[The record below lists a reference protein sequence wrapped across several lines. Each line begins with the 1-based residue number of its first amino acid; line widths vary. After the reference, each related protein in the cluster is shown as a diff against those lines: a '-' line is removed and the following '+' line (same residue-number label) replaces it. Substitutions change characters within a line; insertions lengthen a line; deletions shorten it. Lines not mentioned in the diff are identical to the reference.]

1 MNKPLNRMNPQE
13 LGSLFPIFLTKHNP
27 AWSELFLQ
35 EKDLIAGRLVQ
46 EKKCAEDTLRI
57 RHIGSTSIPG
67 IMAKPTIDIL
77 LEITDATNCDHL
89 IREIKN
95 LGYHY
100 IPKPENPPPHMMF
113 VKGYTP
119 EGFRGQSYHLHVRYR
134 GDWDEPY
141 FRNYLSAHPLIAKEY
156 EDLKISLAKKFRYD
170 RDGYTAAKAG
180 FISRV
185 NECARIA
192 AMPVIETK
200 RLNIRPLTCKELE
213 AYAKDLMGADSPD
226 DVAMAEAICNDL
238 LPCLSDHRNHPLF
251 YTMWIMTL
259 QNTPTQAGALCFHGA
274 PDTKGVVEIGYGTE
288 QEFRN
293 KGLMTEA
300 VAAMIEWMRTCPA
313 IKTVVANTTPDNP
326 ASVRV
331 LEKNGFNKKG
341 RNSIAAYCLYL

>member
-1 MNKPLNRMNPQE
+1 MNPQE

-46 EKKCAEDTLRI
+46 KKKCAENTLRI

-141 FRNYLSAHPLIAKEY
+141 FRNYLSAH
-156 EDLKISLAKKFRYD
+156 
-170 RDGYTAAKAG
+170 
-180 FISRV
+180 
-185 NECARIA
+185 
-192 AMPVIETK
+192 
-200 RLNIRPLTCKELE
+200 
-213 AYAKDLMGADSPD
+213 
-226 DVAMAEAICNDL
+226 
-238 LPCLSDHRNHPLF
+238 
-251 YTMWIMTL
+251 
-259 QNTPTQAGALCFHGA
+259 
-274 PDTKGVVEIGYGTE
+274 
-288 QEFRN
+288 
-293 KGLMTEA
+293 
-300 VAAMIEWMRTCPA
+300 
-313 IKTVVANTTPDNP
+313 
-326 ASVRV
+326 
-331 LEKNGFNKKG
+331 
-341 RNSIAAYCLYL
+341 